1 MNLTKEDKKMVI
13 NFIMDHHSKY
23 IGLKSEERT
32 NSKIELKADTTE
44 NLLDLFYHA
53 GGAKL
58 YTQEELI

>member
-32 NSKIELKADTTE
+32 NSKIKLKADTTE

-53 GGAKL
+53 GGARL